1 MFGIDFFP
9 KFIDSAM
16 IKKTN
21 LGAIISITMIV
32 TATALCLS
40 ETYFFIYPPIKEQL
54 VSVSDLRGAL
64 SELVI
69 SFNVTVSLP
78 CVLLHLDVF
87 DIVGTP
93 NDHARKSLF
102 KKRVDDQG
110 RPIKSNS
117 VAPECGGCYGAETAE
132 RKCCNT
138 CEDIV
143 QAYQGKG
150 WGIHDF
156 TTWAQCREEGIDL
169 KGGER
174 CEATGSLNVNAIE
187 GTFHIA
193 PGINV
198 VTQFG
203 HQHDMTPLL
212 DSLNLSHE
220 IDHLTMGA
228 SFGESPLDRTRVVQH
243 APGHV
248 HYRYNLKAVPKVA
261 TNPRGKTIRGFQ
273 YTVNFA
279 EIPVSG
285 RGRFGPGIF
294 FVYTFAPVAVVA
306 KPDRPSFPIYVARCV
321 SIVGGAFMLARLIDS
336 FGFRLNTLEGKMRIG
351 KGE

>member
-1 MFGIDFFP
+1 MFKVDFFP

-21 LGAIISITMIV
+21 LGAIISITMLL
-32 TATALCLS
+32 TATTLCCF
-40 ETYFFIYPPIKEQL
+40 ETYSFLFPPIKEQL
-54 VSVSDLRGAL
+54 VSVSDLRGSL
-64 SELVI
+64 DELVI
-69 SFNVTVSLP
+69 SFNITVSLP

-93 NDHARKSLF
+93 NDHARKSLL
-102 KKRVDDQG
+102 KTRVDLNG
-110 RPIKSNS
+110 LPIKTAAL
-117 VAPECGGCYGAETAE
+117 APSCGSCYGAQTAE
-132 RKCCNT
+132 KQCCNT
-138 CEDIV
+138 CEDLV
-143 QAYQGKG
+143 QAYQGKS
-150 WGIHDF
+150 WGIRDF
-156 TTWAQCREEGIDL
+156 TSWAQCREEAIDL

-174 CEATGSLNVNAIE
+174 CRVLGSLNVNAIE

-198 VTQFG
+198 VNQFG
-203 HQHDMTPLL
+203 HQHDMTPLV

-228 SFGESPLDRTRVVQH
+228 SFGESPLDNTRVIQN
-243 APGHV
+243 AQGHV
-248 HYRYNLKAVPKVA
+248 HYRYSLKAVPKVT
-261 TNPRGKTIRGFQ
+261 TNVRGKTLRGFQ

-279 EIPVSG
+279 EIPVTG
-285 RGRFGPGIF
+285 KGRFGPGIF

-336 FGFRLNTLEGKMRIG
+336 FGFRLNTLEGKLGIG
-351 KGE
+351 KLA